1 MEVELEKGRGAD
13 VKRRDGPGLSR
24 FLLAIGGLLVA
35 LFAAVLVGAAVGAV
49 PVKAMSVLSVLFHG
63 GLGSHHSWT
72 SEEQAIIL
80 QIRLP
85 RVVASGLVG
94 GALSVAGVLF
104 QGLFRNPL
112 ADPYVIGS
120 QGGAAMGASIA
131 ILLLPHF
138 SILGF
143 SATASLAFL
152 GSVLTMILV
161 YWLARVGGRT
171 PIVTLLLA
179 GFALSTILSYSTTF
193 FMYLNPRSELATRML
208 ITWMHG
214 AISISEWPQIAVIT
228 VLVGAGVVLSLP
240 LAHTLN
246 ALSLGEEYAEQ
257 LGVRV
262 ELARMGVIAVG
273 SLLTAGAVSLGG
285 LIGFVGL
292 IVPHFCRLLQGPDHL
307 RLIPTAALSGAIFL
321 ILADTLARTVIAPSE
336 LPVGILTA
344 FIGGPAF
351 LLMLRR
357 NKREQYLA

>member
-1 MEVELEKGRGAD
+1 LVIA
-13 VKRRDGPGLSR
+13 GLA
-24 FLLAIGGLLVA
+24 LVLMVVILASTT
-35 LFAAVLVGAAVGAV
+35 VGAV
-49 PVKAMSVLSVLFHG
+49 PVKVRSVVAMLFQR
-63 GLGSHHSWT
+63 GSFGHHSWT
-72 SEEQAIIL
+72 AADEAIIF

-85 RVVASGLVG
+85 RIIASALVG
-94 GALSVAGVLF
+94 GALSAAGVLF

-120 QGGAAMGASIA
+120 QGGAALGASVA
-131 ILLLPHF
+131 ILVLPHF

-143 SATASLAFL
+143 SATASLAFV
-152 GSVLTMILV
+152 GSVLTMGVV

-193 FMYLNPRSELATRML
+193 FMYMNPQSELATRML

-214 AISISEWPQIAVIT
+214 AISISEWPQIAIIT
-228 VLVGAGVVLSLP
+228 VLVATGVILSLP
-240 LAHTLN
+240 LARTLN

-262 ELARMGVIAVG
+262 ELARMAVIAVG
-273 SLLTAGAVSLGG
+273 SLLTAAAVSLGG
-285 LIGFVGL
+285 MIGFVGL

-307 RLIPTAALSGAIFL
+307 RLLPTAVLSGAIFL

-351 LLMLRR
+351 LFLLRR

>member
-1 MEVELEKGRGAD
+1 VVVDLAEERAATIAVN
-13 VKRRDGPGLSR
+13 RRLFSR
-24 FLLAIGGLLVA
+24 FLVVVAGLALLLVIV
-35 LFAAVLVGAAVGAV
+35 VLASTAVGAV
-49 PVKAMSVLSVLFHG
+49 PVKIRSIMSMLFQG
-63 GLGSHHSWT
+63 GSLGHRSWT
-72 SEEQAIIL
+72 AAEETIVF

-85 RVVASGLVG
+85 RVLASALVG
-94 GALSVAGVLF
+94 GALSAAGVLF

-120 QGGAAMGASIA
+120 QGGAALGASIA

-152 GSVLTMILV
+152 GSVVTMVAV

-193 FMYLNPRSELATRML
+193 FMYINPQSELATRML

-214 AISISEWPQIAVIT
+214 AIAISEWSQIAMVT
-228 VLVGAGVVLSLP
+228 VLIAVGVVLSLP
-240 LAHTLN
+240 LARTLN

-262 ELARMGVIAVG
+262 ELARIGIIAVG
-273 SLLTAGAVSLGG
+273 SLLTAAAVSLGG

-292 IVPHFCRLLQGPDHL
+292 IVPHFCRLLLGPDHL

-321 ILADTLARTVIAPSE
+321 VLADTLARTVIAPSE

-351 LLMLRR
+351 LILLRR
-357 NKREQYLA
+357 NKREQYQA